1 MATDNLSDSPF
12 TPIDYVQTMDDVFD
26 KLGGV
31 EGLYEWAAQS
41 PENLKE
47 FYKLIAKRLPNEVVG
62 SDGGPVLI
70 QLQKL

>member
-1 MATDNLSDSPF
+1 MSDSPL
-12 TPIDYVQTMDDVFD
+12 TPIDYATVMDEVFD
-26 KLGGV
+26 KLGAV
-31 EGLYEWAAQS
+31 QGLYEWAAQS

-70 QLQKL
+70 QLKQL